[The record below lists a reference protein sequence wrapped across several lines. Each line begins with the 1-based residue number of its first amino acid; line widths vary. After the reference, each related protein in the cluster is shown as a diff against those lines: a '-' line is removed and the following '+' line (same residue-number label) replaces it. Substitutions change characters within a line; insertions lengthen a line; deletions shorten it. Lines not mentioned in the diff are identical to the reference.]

1 MASIKEGQKE
11 EKDIFFKEER
21 KGWSGYIEWE
31 RYPEKRKEAER
42 ILAKYEF
49 PDVCS
54 CREALNWGDRCS

>member
-11 EKDIFFKEER
+11 EKNVFFKEER

-31 RYPEKRKEAER
+31 RYPEKKKEAER

-54 CREALNWGDRCS
+54 SIENPDWGDVCS